1 MKVLLREDVDNL
13 GYAGEVHTVAN
24 GFGRNFLL
32 PKGLAVK
39 ATPDVMKQ
47 AEAWRKR
54 AEARR
59 AELRAEHDLLSEK
72 IRAVKLTF
80 TARAGDTGKLYGS
93 ITTAQIADK
102 LNEKLGTE
110 IDRRKVGGE
119 PLRQLGEHHIS
130 VRLSGDHHPEFLV
143 VVQPEGALRRAGRC
157 AGGREPQLLGGRGRR
172 VCRRGSRSLEA
183 AQAADRRLPRGCR
196 KERSTPSWTRSVTYC
211 AKPAKTRACR
221 LKKHRPRRGSMR
233 AT

>member
-1 MKVLLREDVDNL
+1 MKVLLKVDVDNL
-13 GYAGEVHTVAN
+13 GYAGEVHTVAD

-54 AEARR
+54 AEAHR
-59 AELRAEHDLLSEK
+59 AELRAEYDLLSEK
-72 IRAVKLTF
+72 IRAVSLTF
-80 TARAGDTGKLYGS
+80 IARAGDSGKLYGS

-119 PLRQLGEHHIS
+119 PLRQLGEHHIP
-130 VRLSGDHHPEFLV
+130 VRLSADHHPEFLV
-143 VVQPEGALRRAGRC
+143 VVQQEGAPAAPAVVLA
-157 AGGREPQLLGGRGRR
+157 AAPEP
-172 VCRRGSRSLEA
+172 VAEEVEEALEA
-183 AQAADRRLPRGCR
+183 
-196 KERSTPSWTRSVTYC
+196 
-211 AKPAKTRACR
+211 
-221 LKKHRPRRGSMR
+221 
-233 AT
+233 

>member
-13 GYAGEVHTVAN
+13 GYAGEVHTVAD

-54 AEARR
+54 AEAHR
-59 AELRAEHDLLSEK
+59 AEQRAEHDLLSEK
-72 IRAVKLTF
+72 IRAVTLTF
-80 TARAGDTGKLYGS
+80 TARAGDSGNLYGS
-93 ITTAQIADK
+93 ITTAQIAYK

-119 PLRQLGEHHIS
+119 PLRQLGEHHIP
-130 VRLSGDHHPEFLV
+130 VRLSADHHPEFLV
-143 VVQPEGALRRAGRC
+143 VVQQEGAPAAPAVAPTAAKPELMVEETEEFA
-157 AGGREPQLLGGRGRR
+157 EE
-172 VCRRGSRSLEA
+172 LEA
-183 AQAADRRLPRGCR
+183 
-196 KERSTPSWTRSVTYC
+196 
-211 AKPAKTRACR
+211 
-221 LKKHRPRRGSMR
+221 
-233 AT
+233 

>member
-59 AELRAEHDLLSEK
+59 AELRAEHDLLAEK
-72 IRAVKLTF
+72 IRAVTLTF
-80 TARAGDTGKLYGS
+80 TARAGDSGKLYGS

-119 PLRQLGEHHIS
+119 PLRQLGDHHIA

-143 VVQPEGALRRAGRC
+143 VVQPEGGPATSA
-157 AGGREPQLLGGRGRR
+157 AVPAAVAAAEPEFETDFEQEE
-172 VCRRGSRSLEA
+172 LEA
-183 AQAADRRLPRGCR
+183 
-196 KERSTPSWTRSVTYC
+196 
-211 AKPAKTRACR
+211 
-221 LKKHRPRRGSMR
+221 
-233 AT
+233 